1 MGVQSFHSVRHG
13 PRQSMPA
20 ARPRREICR
29 ERQADYT
36 PAAFSR
42 GASRCGAW
50 PLSSVG
56 WAASSSSDHQLQR
69 LVGLVEVVD
78 GGLALH
84 LLARHHVGVQRL
96 RGGAEGLPRQRSAE
110 LWARVRAT
118 VGGKWQYSG
127 QRRRGS
133 GGGAARA
140 LRSAFSSNPAASST
154 RSPSSASSAPPGG
167 SHTWW
172 VQSATTT
179 GFTLRAG
186 NAAQR
191 LVCIIVL
198 LAEPTEAAAGRA
210 MTAGAERARRTHRAA
225 VRHARRALA
234 PLRRAPLV
242 AQLAR
247 TRGRTRVQGVSRGA
261 PAPRYSRIRAPGR
274 GPARAF
280 SPMCCRSVAAEV
292 RSRSSSRRLRPSSCV
307 ARG

>member
-36 PAAFSR
+36 PGAFSR

-84 LLARHHVGVQRL
+84 LLARHHVGVERL

-118 VGGKWQYSG
+118 VSGKWQYSG

-154 RSPSSASSAPPGG
+154 RSPSSA
-167 SHTWW
+167 
-172 VQSATTT
+172 
-179 GFTLRAG
+179 
-186 NAAQR
+186 
-191 LVCIIVL
+191 IVG
-198 LAEPTEAAAGRA
+198 PS
-210 MTAGAERARRTHRAA
+210 M
-225 VRHARRALA
+225 
-234 PLRRAPLV
+234 PLK
-242 AQLAR
+242 
-247 TRGRTRVQGVSRGA
+247 
-261 PAPRYSRIRAPGR
+261 
-274 GPARAF
+274 
-280 SPMCCRSVAAEV
+280 SVAM
-292 RSRSSSRRLRPSSCV
+292 RPQNAS
-307 ARG
+307 A